1 MKHYL
6 KPFFALLAVAILAPT
21 TVLAENE
28 EKMIIALKADDFEMA
43 ETDISDLAIG
53 ESHTIETESG
63 KVIDILRTEE
73 GAEIYV
79 DGELLEMDFGGDALH
94 EEHLMQKNVEV
105 ICDNDEECDKNV
117 FVLAGDDAEAAHW
130 VAEDGENVVIH
141 KEVEI
146 NCTSKDGED
155 TECSDKMVW
164 VSDGDDVDLEK
175 LHEMHLDGEGEA
187 HKVIIVKKHKIVEE

>member
-6 KPFFALLAVAILAPT
+6 KPFFALLIFAFPAPA
-21 TVLAENE
+21 TVLAEHE

-43 ETDISDLAIG
+43 ETDISELAIG
-53 ESHTIETESG
+53 ESRTIETESG
-63 KVIDILRTEE
+63 KIIDILRTEA

-79 DGELLEMDFGGDALH
+79 DGELLEMDFGDDALH
-94 EEHLMQKNVEV
+94 EDHMMQKHVEV

-117 FVLAGDDAEAAHW
+117 FVLAGDDAEAARW
-130 VAEDGENVVIH
+130 VTEDGENVVMH
-141 KEVEI
+141 KEIEI
-146 NCTSKDGED
+146 SCTDDEGED
-155 TECSDKMVW
+155 TKCSDKMVW
-164 VSDGDDVDLEK
+164 VSEGDEVDLEK